1 MATRGRR
8 REKETDRRR
17 NILFVLKKV
26 SFLRKRRKERA
37 ISDRLM
43 PDSRR

>member
-17 NILFVLKKV
+17 NILFVLKNV
-26 SFLRKRRKERA
+26 SFLRNSRNDRA
-37 ISDRLM
+37 NSDRLM
-43 PDSRR
+43 PDSNR